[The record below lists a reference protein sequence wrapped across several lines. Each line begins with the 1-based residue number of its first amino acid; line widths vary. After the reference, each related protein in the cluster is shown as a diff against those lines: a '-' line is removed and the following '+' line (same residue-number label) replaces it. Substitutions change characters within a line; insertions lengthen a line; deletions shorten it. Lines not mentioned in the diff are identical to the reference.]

1 MLALPACVPAAFHPL
16 DGPPHI
22 PAAYSRAVVDPL
34 SGPDPAAGRPQD
46 QRTSQATVFIATP
59 MYGGMA
65 MATYTWS
72 LAQTPAVFIRNG
84 LGLVYQYRMNDAIVA
99 NARNHLTHQFLET
112 GATHLMWIDADI
124 GFNAVD
130 IVSMILADED
140 IVCGM
145 YPMKAIDWERV
156 AQAVNDGIPAEELK
170 SHVGS
175 FVIRPMDGHAGGAS
189 ANSDGLVEVAAGG
202 AGFMLVK
209 RGVFEV
215 LSENVPSYVVDG
227 VTLKEFYTT
236 GIDADT
242 SELVG
247 EDYYFCR
254 LARSHGFKV
263 YAAPWVHLTH
273 TGPYVYDSQLEPN
286 WLT

>member
-1 MLALPACVPAAFHPL
+1 MF
-16 DGPPHI
+16 
-22 PAAYSRAVVDPL
+22 
-34 SGPDPAAGRPQD
+34 
-46 QRTSQATVFIATP
+46 
-59 MYGGMA
+59 GGMA
-65 MATYTWS
+65 MGTYTWS

-140 IVCGM
+140 IICGM

-156 AQAVNDGIPAEELK
+156 AHAVNAGVPTEELK

-175 FVIRPMDGHAGGAS
+175 FVIRPMDGHADGAS

-202 AGFMLVK
+202 AGFMLIK
-209 RGVFEV
+209 RGVFEE

-227 VTLKEFYTT
+227 VSLKEFYTT

-254 LARSHGFKV
+254 LARSYGFKV